1 MTATYVTNFSN
12 LDQATKN
19 YFYRLASKDGRRS
32 GAQIFRDEIPDS
44 VQDCPV
50 ETAAFINGDS
60 SVGTEAHHASH
71 VQSDANGG
79 AFSDDNIVMERA
91 SDNLSRG
98 SDNMTPVEQHAA
110 ISNSEADAAAI
121 DAHYTHDVVDAE
133 VVTNDILLSNSDVA
147 LSVGNNV
154 SFLEAALE
162 WAGNILPVIATVE
175 TTMAITKAIPSRM
188 PTPVKAAVIAATSV
202 VSYAVYQNPLAV
214 MIRGIFKLG
223 WWWYRKSFDSS
234 RTLTPAR

>member
-1 MTATYVTNFSN
+1 MTTTYVTDFSN

-32 GAQIFRDEIPDS
+32 GAQIFRDEVPEC

-50 ETAAFINGDS
+50 ETAAFIKGDTT
-60 SVGTEAHHASH
+60 VGTEAHHASH

-79 AFSDDNIVMERA
+79 DFSDDNIVMERA

-98 SDNMTPVEQHAA
+98 SDNMTPVEEQAA
-110 ISNSEADAAAI
+110 LSNSHADAQAI
-121 DAHYTHDVVDAE
+121 DAHYTHDVVDTE

-162 WAGNILPVIATVE
+162 WAGNIVPVIATVE
-175 TTMAITKAIPSRM
+175 TTMAITKALPSRI
-188 PTPVKAAVIAATSV
+188 PTAVKAAAVAATAV

-214 MIRGIFKLG
+214 MVRSIFKLG
-223 WWWYRKSFDSS
+223 YWWYRKSVDSS
-234 RTLTPAR
+234 RTLTPAS